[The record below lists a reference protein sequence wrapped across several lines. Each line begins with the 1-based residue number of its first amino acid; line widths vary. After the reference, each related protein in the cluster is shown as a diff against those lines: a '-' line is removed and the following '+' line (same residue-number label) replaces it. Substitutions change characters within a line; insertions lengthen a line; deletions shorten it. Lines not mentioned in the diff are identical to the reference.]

1 MNSPET
7 SNTKVVIDELRFLL
21 VTHTTYFDG
30 RFDSFKIL
38 KSEQGV
44 ENFLDRL
51 DIPTNDQVVR
61 AEDT

>member
-1 MNSPET
+1 MKSPET

-21 VTHTTYFDG
+21 VTHMTYFDG
-30 RFDSFKIL
+30 RFDSFEIL